1 MAMGSYNMILTILN
15 RSYEKDYVE
24 FFKQN
29 GIVHMTQMLGHGT
42 ASKSILDYLGIEKN
56 EKIVMETVV
65 AAGKVDSLFSG
76 LVSRMGINLP
86 GTGVAMSIPVESIA
100 GTSSM
105 KYLTEGQEAEAAEEV
120 KMKEAVYS
128 LITVIAEKGCSD
140 MVMDAAREAGAKG
153 GTVVHAK
160 GTGKES
166 ETKFFGMSIS
176 PEKEMIYIA
185 TRKSEKG
192 DIMRAIMEKAGPQTD
207 ARAVVFSLPV
217 EDIVGLTALMEENKG
232 Q

>member
-1 MAMGSYNMILTILN
+1 MGSYNMVLTILN
-15 RSYEKDYVE
+15 RSYEKDYVD

-65 AAGKVDSLFSG
+65 AAGKVNSLFSG

-100 GTSSM
+100 GSSSM
-105 KYLTEGQEAEAAEEV
+105 KYLTEGQEVQAAEEV
-120 KMKEAVYS
+120 KMKESAYS

-192 DIMRAIMEKAGPQTD
+192 DIMRAIMEKAGPHTD
-207 ARAVVFSLPV
+207 AGAVVFSLPV
-217 EDIVGLTALMEENKG
+217 EDIVGLTTLMEEEKEG